1 MTEQQVKAQGATM
14 GTMFT
19 YGLGSIP
26 VGIKNNLL
34 GTYLLIYYNQV
45 LGLDAVLAA
54 SAMAIALVVD
64 AITDPWVGIWSDR
77 VRTRWGRRHPFMYAA
92 IIPFAVAYYY
102 ILLDP
107 GSISESGLYFRLV
120 FWLVMLRLAMTFY
133 EIPRGALGPEL
144 TKDYDQRNLLS
155 GWGMAFGWFGGAGIA
170 FVANRWFLDSFVD
183 LAGYQRLAF
192 WGGLGIFIGA
202 AVSTIGLH
210 KHIPNL
216 HVPEAR
222 KFDLKSFFGEAVET
236 LSNRSWI
243 VLFLAGTVYA
253 LYGGI
258 EQSVWTYYNEYF
270 WRWTPASISIFA
282 MFQAGTVIVMS
293 FLAPAI
299 AKGRNEKHIAV
310 GVFLT
315 ANVFGPL
322 PIILRLLD
330 IHFGFSL
337 FPENGTA
344 SLWWILLLHSGFTAS
359 IGALGFIFVTSMS
372 YEIVE
377 DVQRATKR
385 REEGLLGTVNSFIHK
400 IVGAG
405 GVLISGLIIGYVGFD
420 APGVTLAELR
430 GPIVNQFALIHV
442 VLGCIMPFIST
453 LLVLL
458 YRIDRKDH
466 QANIQDLGYVEES
479 DTPAKAAD

>member
-1 MTEQQVKAQGATM
+1 MAEGHVKAQGATM

-19 YGLGSIP
+19 YGLGGIP

-92 IIPFAVAYYY
+92 IIPFALSYYY

-107 GSISESGLYFRLV
+107 GDISQTGLYYRLI
-120 FWLVMLRLAMTFY
+120 FWMIVLRLSMTFY

-155 GWGMAFGWFGGAGIA
+155 GWNMAFGWFAGAGIA
-170 FVANRWFLDSFVD
+170 FVANRWFLESFVD
-183 LAGYQRLAF
+183 LNGYQRLAF
-192 WGGLGIFIGA
+192 WGGLIIFIGG

-216 HVPEAR
+216 HVPEPR
-222 KFDLKSFFGEAVET
+222 KFDLKSFFNEAVET

-243 VLFLAGTVYA
+243 VLFISGTVYS

-258 EQSVWTYYNEYF
+258 EQSVATYYNQFF
-270 WRWTPASISIFA
+270 WRWTPAEISVYA
-282 MFQAGTVIVMS
+282 MCMAVCVIVMS
-293 FLAPAI
+293 FLAPII
-299 AKGRNEKHIAV
+299 AKGRNKKYIAV

-322 PIILRLLD
+322 PVVLRLLD
-330 IHFGFSL
+330 IHYGLFL
-337 FPENGTA
+337 FPANGTT
-344 SLWWILLLHSGFTAS
+344 SLWWIMLLHACFTAS
-359 IGALGFIFVTSMS
+359 IGALGFIFITSMS

-377 DVQRATKR
+377 EVQRATKR

-405 GVLISGLIIGYVGFD
+405 GVLVSGIIIGAVGFD
-420 APGVTLAELR
+420 APGVTLSQLQ
-430 GPIVNQFALIHV
+430 GPIINKFAIIHV
-442 VLGCIMPFIST
+442 ILGCTMPFIST
-453 LLVLL
+453 LLVLP
-458 YRIDRKDH
+458 YKIDRKGH
-466 QANIQDLGYVEES
+466 ESNIEDLGYVEKS
-479 DTPAKAAD
+479 DL

>member
-1 MTEQQVKAQGATM
+1 M

-19 YGLGSIP
+19 YGIGSIP
-26 VGIKNNLL
+26 VGIKNNML

-54 SAMAIALVVD
+54 SAMAVALVVD

-77 VRTRWGRRHPFMYAA
+77 VRTKWGRRHPFMYAA

-107 GSISESGLYFRLV
+107 GNISESGLYIRLV
-120 FWLVMLRLAMTFY
+120 FFLIMLRLAMTFY

-144 TKDYDQRNLLS
+144 TKDYDQRNILS

-170 FVANRWFLDSFVD
+170 FIANRYFLESFVD

-192 WGGLGIFIGA
+192 WGGLGIFISA

-222 KFDLKSFFGEAVET
+222 KFNIKSFFSEAVET

-243 VLFLAGTVYA
+243 VLFLSGCIYA
-253 LYGGI
+253 LFGGV
-258 EQSVWTYYNEYF
+258 EQSVWTYYNQYF
-270 WRWTPASISIFA
+270 WRWKPAEISIFA
-282 MFQAGTVIVMS
+282 LFQAGTVIVVS
-293 FLAPAI
+293 FLAPMI
-299 AKGRNEKHIAV
+299 AKGRNKKHIAV

-315 ANVFGPL
+315 SVVFGPL
-322 PIILRLLD
+322 PIVLRLTD
-330 IHFGFSL
+330 IFFGISL
-337 FPENGTA
+337 LPANGTA
-344 SLWWILLLHSGFTAS
+344 SLWWLLLLHAGFTAS
-359 IGALGFIFVTSMS
+359 ISALGFIFVTSMS
-372 YEIVE
+372 MEIVE
-377 DVQRATKR
+377 DVQRVTKR
-385 REEGLLGTVNSFIHK
+385 REEGLLGTVNSFVHK
-400 IVGAG
+400 TVSAG
-405 GVLISGLIIGYVGFD
+405 GVLISGVILAAVGFD
-420 APGVTLAELR
+420 APGVTLAELQ
-430 GPIVNQFALIHV
+430 GPIINKFAMIHV
-442 VLGCIMPFIST
+442 CLGYTLPFVST

-458 YRIDRKDH
+458 YNIDRKGH
-466 QANIQDLGYVEES
+466 QRNIEDLGYVEENGTQERTVDS
-479 DTPAKAAD
+479 EP